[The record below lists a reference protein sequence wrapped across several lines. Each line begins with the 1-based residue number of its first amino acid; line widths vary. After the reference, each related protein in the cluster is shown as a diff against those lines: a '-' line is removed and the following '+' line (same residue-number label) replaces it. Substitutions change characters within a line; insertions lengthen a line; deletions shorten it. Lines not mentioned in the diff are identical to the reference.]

1 MGYEAIWSIGVKN
14 PRYLPSWGSWGETLI
29 VSPDVLAPD
38 VLAGIPALPAA
49 VSKVLEETGKDEPD
63 ARVLTK
69 AIESDAGLASK
80 MLTLVNSPYYGLNG
94 TVSNLGQ
101 AVVMVGMRQVRNVAL
116 AVGAL
121 RSIPGIPPAI
131 VDRFLDQAMATAKVA
146 RGIASKAGL
155 SPQDADTAH
164 LGGLLRG
171 VGSLVALRLGERN
184 PSDLEIAKLSQI
196 VLEFWNLPTSI
207 VAAVGESAGN
217 FAEGAEASTAG
228 AVHIAVMVIG
238 GRPGDAD
245 PNALA
250 SLRLTSEDLA
260 AIQI

>member
-1 MGYEAIWSIGVKN
+1 
-14 PRYLPSWGSWGETLI
+14 LT
-29 VSPDVLAPD
+29 VSPD

-131 VDRFLDQAMATAKVA
+131 VDRFLDQAMVTAKVA
-146 RGIASKAGL
+146 RGIATTGGL
-155 SPQDADTAH
+155 SPQEADTAH

-171 VGSLVALRLGERN
+171 VGSLVALRMGERN
-184 PSDLEIAKLSQI
+184 PSDVDIAKLSRI
-196 VLEFWNLPTSI
+196 VLEFWNLPTPI
-207 VAAVGESAGN
+207 IAAVGDSAGD
-217 FAEGAEASTAG
+217 FPVGARPSTAA
-228 AVHIAVMVIG
+228 AVHLAALVTA
-238 GRPGDAD
+238 GRPGDAC
-245 PNALA
+245 PQALA
-250 SLRLTSEDLA
+250 AFRLQPDNLT
-260 AIQI
+260 AIQV

>member
-1 MGYEAIWSIGVKN
+1 M
-14 PRYLPSWGSWGETLI
+14 I
-29 VSPDVLAPD
+29 VAPD

-49 VSKVLEETGKDEPD
+49 VSKVLEETGRDEPD
-63 ARVLTK
+63 PRVLTK

-146 RGIASKAGL
+146 RGIASKGGL
-155 SPQDADTAH
+155 SPQEADTAH

-171 VGSLVALRLGERN
+171 VGSLVALRLGERS
-184 PSDLEIAKLSQI
+184 PTDADIAKFSRI
-196 VLEFWNLPTSI
+196 VLEFWNLPAPI
-207 VAAVGESAGN
+207 IAAVGDSAGS
-217 FAEGAEASTAG
+217 FEPGAEPSTAG
-228 AVHIAVMVIG
+228 AVHIAAMIIG
-238 GRPGDAD
+238 GRPGDAN

-250 SLRLTSEDLA
+250 SLHLEPEDLA
-260 AIQI
+260 AFQI